1 MSTTL
6 QSPMMLHLPTVLP
19 DCVAGTPAGGVTDV
33 GTVIVVLCSG
43 VTAAIFG
50 SGVTVAVL

>member
-33 GTVIVVLCSG
+33 GAVIVLLISG
-43 VTAAIFG
+43 VTAAILS
-50 SGVTVAVL
+50 SGVTVSVL

>member
-1 MSTTL
+1 MSTVAYNVTL
-6 QSPMMLHLPTVLP
+6 TDIP

-33 GTVIVVLCSG
+33 GTVIVVLISG
-43 VTAAIFG
+43 VTAAIPG